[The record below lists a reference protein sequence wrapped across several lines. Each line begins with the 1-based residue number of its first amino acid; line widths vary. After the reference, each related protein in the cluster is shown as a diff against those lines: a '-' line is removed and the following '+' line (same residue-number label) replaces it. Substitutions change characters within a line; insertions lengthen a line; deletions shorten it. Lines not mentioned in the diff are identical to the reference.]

1 MDALDHQRRTGRS
14 ALTFRVCGR
23 ALAGVMAG
31 ASMQA
36 LAQNAITAPGP
47 PIAHEAQENPQQST
61 GSNASSQTSIGAAA
75 PPRGLEEIVVTAQKR
90 SENVQDVPISIQAFS
105 GTVLRDANI
114 NQVQDLTKLVPTF
127 KFGSG
132 PGTVAARNGIR
143 GLGSF
148 GNSAIEPSVATYLD
162 GVYIPR
168 AGSLNSTLID
178 VQSIEVLS
186 GPQGSLFGR
195 NASIGAISITT
206 SLPTD
211 KFEGSAAFEG
221 GSGNRYRGE
230 LVANLPVSDTFAIRV
245 VGLGEEFGGY
255 WHQEPTGKRF
265 GGIDT
270 ISFRLT
276 TRWDITPHLS
286 WIMRGDYA
294 SQTGDNW
301 YNISLVPS
309 TLTPSII
316 ANLHRVTDGQLPT
329 IGIGSDRSNQDVS
342 TANIDDH
349 HWGVSSTLNYRT
361 ESNYT
366 IKLIDS
372 YRNWRANETDGEVTF
387 LPVPLVNRNNLYNSK
402 SQNHELQLI
411 SPEDKLLGG
420 RLNFITGLYY
430 FQEMLD
436 IDIDYNLRS
445 DFCTH
450 VIADLIPPLVP
461 ACEAGP
467 QKSGFFERYA
477 QNTKS
482 YAGYAQATL
491 EIVPRVDLTLGGRYT
506 QERKDATYLGHR
518 VNPAAVFGANE
529 NTSFAFSDHR
539 FTGRAN
545 LDWKPTENILLFV
558 TYSTGFKAGGF
569 NSGAATVALTPEER
583 TFGPETVKNYEFGA
597 KSQFLDHRVTADITV
612 FRDDVDGFQER
623 ALTSV
628 SSIVRNVGSIR
639 TQGVEAQIAVAPTQ
653 GLRFHVA
660 VAYDDAEFTDYK
672 NAPPLP
678 WLTGSQDL
686 TGARPTYAP
695 KWSTSEGVELRHDLT
710 AEYRASLRADVSTVS
725 RQNINAVNDNSPRTF
740 QKGYALLS
748 ARLSVFSPND
758 RYSLAVFGENL
769 TDKHYCVNE
778 GYLPLGPQ
786 LGAVDVAGQTEA
798 VTCFH
803 GNPRTVGARL
813 GLKF

>member
-1 MDALDHQRRTGRS
+1 MDALDQTLAPVRLVRNVRVGRT
-14 ALTFRVCGR
+14 
-23 ALAGVMAG
+23 ALAVLLAG
-31 ASMQA
+31 TSIQAHAQSAAAASSPSVPVEAQANAPQSTSSNA
-36 LAQNAITAPGP
+36 LAQTPTN
-47 PIAHEAQENPQQST
+47 
-61 GSNASSQTSIGAAA
+61 AA
-75 PPRGLEEIVVTAQKR
+75 PQPAGLEEIVVTAQKR

-105 GTVLRDANI
+105 GTTLRDANI
-114 NQVQDLTKLVPTF
+114 SQVQDLTKLVPTF

-162 GVYIPR
+162 GVYVPR

-178 VQSIEVLS
+178 VSSIEVLS
-186 GPQGSLFGR
+186 GPQGTLFGR

-206 SLPTD
+206 ALPTD
-211 KFEGSAAFEG
+211 KYEGSAAFEG

-230 LVANLPVSDTFAIRV
+230 LVANLPVSDTFALRV
-245 VGLGEEFGGY
+245 AGLGEKFGGY
-255 WHQEPTGKRF
+255 WHQEPTGQRF

-276 TRWDITPHLS
+276 TRWEITPHLT
-286 WIMRGDYA
+286 WIARGDYA

-309 TLTPSII
+309 SLTPTIL
-316 ANLHRVTDGQLPT
+316 ANLSKVLGGQLPT
-329 IGIGSDRSNQDVS
+329 IGIDSNHSKQDVS
-342 TANIDDH
+342 TADIADH
-349 HWGVSSTLNYRT
+349 HWGVSSTLQYRT
-361 ESNYT
+361 DSDYT

-372 YRNWRANETDGEVTF
+372 YRNWRANEQDGEVTF
-387 LPVPLVNRNNLYNSK
+387 LTIPLVNRNNLYYSK
-402 SQNHELQLI
+402 SQNHELQFI
-411 SPEDKLLGG
+411 SPKDKFLGG
-420 RLNFITGLYY
+420 RLNFVAGLYY
-430 FQEMLD
+430 FQERFD
-436 IDIDYNLRS
+436 IDLDYNLGA

-450 VIADLIPPLVP
+450 VISSLAPPLVP

-467 QKSGFFERYA
+467 QKSGFFERYT

-491 EIVPRVDLTLGGRYT
+491 EIVPRVNLTLGGRYT
-506 QERKDATYLGHR
+506 HEHKDGSYFGAR

-529 NTSFAFSDHR
+529 STSFRLSEGR

-545 LDWKPTENILLFV
+545 LDWKPTDNILLFA

-569 NSGAATVALTPEER
+569 NSGAATVPLTAADR
-583 TFGPETVKNYEFGA
+583 TFGPETVKNYEVGA
-597 KSQFLDHRVTADITV
+597 KTQFFDHRVTANVTV
-612 FRDDVDGFQER
+612 FRDDINGFQER

-639 TQGVEAQIAVAPTQ
+639 TQGVEAQFAVAPTQ
-653 GLRFHVA
+653 WLRLNAA
-660 VAYDDAEFTDYK
+660 VAYDDAKFTDYK

-678 WLTGSQDL
+678 WFTGPQDL

-695 KWSTSEGVELRHDLT
+695 KWSTSEGIELRHELT
-710 AEYRASLRADVSTVS
+710 SGYRASLRADVTTVS
-725 RQNINAVNDNSPRTF
+725 RQNINAVNDYSPRTF
-740 QKGYALLS
+740 QNAYALLS
-748 ARLSVFSPND
+748 ARLSFFSPDD
-758 RYSLAVFGENL
+758 RYSLAVFGQNL
-769 TDKHYCVNE
+769 TDKQYCVNE

-786 LGAVDVAGQTEA
+786 LGALDVKAQTEA

-813 GLKF
+813 GVKF